1 LLLHCCATLPPYI
14 KPYMGIRVPHLKG
27 VAHIYP
33 PAAMQTCFKQLL
45 QRISKETDYI
55 PAN

>member
-1 LLLHCCATLPPYI
+1 
-14 KPYMGIRVPHLKG
+14 MGIRVPHLKG